1 MSAKKTARKKKRVSV
16 PPWVTRKAAAKR
28 PAAKKAPSRAPSK
41 KTVRRAPRRTAP
53 YADFMVQAY
62 VMESDARDRYTEF
75 ADQMEVH
82 NNVAVAHLFR
92 RLSRIEGLHAQKIMK
107 EMGWRTPPAPTLG
120 WIWGHADAPESV
132 PVTELHYLM
141 QPYHALEL
149 ALQCEQ
155 RAESFFSGIARSIA
169 PAEVKRIAIEMAKEE
184 RDHVRLI
191 KDWLKKVEKPAPGWD
206 RDPDPPYQAE

>member
-1 MSAKKTARKKKRVSV
+1 MSAKKTARKKKPISV
-16 PPWVTRKAAAKR
+16 PAKVTRKRAAKR
-28 PAAKKAPSRAPSK
+28 
-41 KTVRRAPRRTAP
+41 TTRRAQGRSAP
-53 YADFMVQAY
+53 FADFMVQAY
-62 VMESDARDRYTEF
+62 VMESEARDRYTEF

-82 NNVAVAHLFR
+82 NNVAVAQLFR

-149 ALQCEQ
+149 ALQSEQ
-155 RAESFFSGIARSIA
+155 RAASFFSGIARSIA
-169 PAEVKRIAIEMAKEE
+169 PGDVKRIAIEMAKEE
-184 RDHVRLI
+184 RQHVRLI

-206 RDPDPPYQAE
+206 RDPDPPYLSE

>member
-1 MSAKKTARKKKRVSV
+1 MSAKKTARKKKPISV
-16 PPWVTRKAAAKR
+16 PAKVTRKRAA
-28 PAAKKAPSRAPSK
+28 
-41 KTVRRAPRRTAP
+41 RRAQGRSAP
-53 YADFMVQAY
+53 FADFMVQAY
-62 VMESDARDRYTEF
+62 VMESEARDRYTEF

-82 NNVAVAHLFR
+82 NNVAVAQLFR

-169 PAEVKRIAIEMAKEE
+169 PGDVKRIAIEMAKEE
-184 RDHVRLI
+184 RQHVRLI

-206 RDPDPPYQAE
+206 RDPDPPYLSE

>member
-1 MSAKKTARKKKRVSV
+1 MSAKKTARKKSPSSMPAKA
-16 PPWVTRKAAAKR
+16 TRKSAAKQ
-28 PAAKKAPSRAPSK
+28 S
-41 KTVRRAPRRTAP
+41 APRARGRSAP
-53 YADFMVQAY
+53 FADFMVQAY
-62 VMESDARDRYTEF
+62 VMESEARDRYTDF

-82 NNVAVAHLFR
+82 NNVAVANLFK
-92 RLSRIEGLHAQKIMK
+92 RLARIEGLHAEKIMK
-107 EMGWRTPPAPTLG
+107 EMGWRTAPAPTRG

-155 RAESFFSGIARSIA
+155 RAASFFSGIARSIA
-169 PAEVKRIAIEMAKEE
+169 PGDVKRIAVEMAKEE
-184 RDHVRLI
+184 RQHVRLI

-206 RDPDPPYQAE
+206 RDPDPPYLSE